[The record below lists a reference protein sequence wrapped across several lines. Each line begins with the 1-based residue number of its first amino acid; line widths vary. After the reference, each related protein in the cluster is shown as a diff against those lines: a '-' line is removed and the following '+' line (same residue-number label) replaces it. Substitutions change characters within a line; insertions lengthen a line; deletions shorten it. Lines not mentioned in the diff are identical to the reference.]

1 MMQELQLLQQQYQ
14 QGLQMFIQSYTA
26 PKGVEEN
33 GK

>member
-26 PKGVEEN
+26 PKGVEESV
-33 GK
+33 K